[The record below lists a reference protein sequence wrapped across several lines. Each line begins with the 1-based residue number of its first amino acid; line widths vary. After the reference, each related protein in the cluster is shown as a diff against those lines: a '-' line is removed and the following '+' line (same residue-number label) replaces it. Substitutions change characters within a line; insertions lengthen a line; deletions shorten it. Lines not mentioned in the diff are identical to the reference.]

1 MYLKSLGWY
10 LLVLTVLF
18 CRKIALGLA
27 ASILG
32 HTGTLQ
38 RTFWISDPMHVFL
51 AMEREQV
58 LSRVRYEPKPQVL
71 VQADQGLQS
80 NSFLTET
87 VSKIRNVNFQLWYPL
102 SKLNEC
108 FISPNC
114 WEDKV
119 SGRKEVAQSDKRR
132 EAWDEWNDSLKTSF
146 VPAKRNGVIC
156 CDFTATLKKTNQ
168 RWEGTRIEPCARKEA
183 QNKKNGSHNNNA
195 GARLVIMIGSL
206 RCYYSDS
213 P

>member
-1 MYLKSLGWY
+1 MWIIKDHTHKSLKSFSDKGYCHFSCSAARKCFGFLPVKKDCLESEEHGTTNGLASWRPRHHQTNSTFTTNMYLKSLGWY

-27 ASILG
+27 VSILG

-87 VSKIRNVNFQLWYPL
+87 VSKIRNANF
-102 SKLNEC
+102 
-108 FISPNC
+108 
-114 WEDKV
+114 
-119 SGRKEVAQSDKRR
+119 
-132 EAWDEWNDSLKTSF
+132 
-146 VPAKRNGVIC
+146 
-156 CDFTATLKKTNQ
+156 
-168 RWEGTRIEPCARKEA
+168 
-183 QNKKNGSHNNNA
+183 
-195 GARLVIMIGSL
+195 
-206 RCYYSDS
+206 
-213 P
+213 